1 MKIGKLMA
9 SIRMGLRIHREIGI
23 GHIGAIVIELGEA
36 ALAFSMANPQR
47 CGNPHCR
54 STRCRLVN
62 AAHGWRGLVSTYAP
76 DMMMDVAARYTSTD
90 ADGSVA
96 PHPEHGAN

>member
-1 MKIGKLMA
+1 MKIID
-9 SIRMGLRIHREIGI
+9 SIRMVARIHREIGI

-62 AAHGWRGLVSTYAP
+62 AAHGWRGLVTAYMPGAAVV
-76 DMMMDVAARYTSTD
+76 VAAQYTSIDTLA
-90 ADGSVA
+90 ADVTS
-96 PHPEHGAN
+96 HPEHGAN